1 MIQTNFENTHLT
13 FTLTNYTLE
22 NLDFLQFFLY
32 NMDSFDRKTND
43 VDIMITAPSDNE
55 VEGFSSAS
63 EDENLSE
70 DEGETVEH
78 STSSEQNM
86 DKSSTLEG
94 SKSPEN
100 PKDGG
105 ENGLCERFD
114 SGVSLNEDKSTHEQQ
129 QNGENSSQNYEIV
142 GDRVLVEKDG
152 KFELVDANEIKAEY
166 FEMLGIKPE
175 GSVEGSQSS
184 QNGDIKEKSDSSE
197 PIVRQRPKTTP
208 AFGSRGKDGK
218 NTTQAPRKR
227 VQSSWGYRNSE
238 YSKIKSPYGLTER
251 QLEIKRKRE
260 EAIVRRKK
268 EEADRQKE
276 EEKRK
281 REDAEQAFQVSWDQ
295 LITKSSGMC

>member
-1 MIQTNFENTHLT
+1 
-13 FTLTNYTLE
+13 
-22 NLDFLQFFLY
+22 
-32 NMDSFDRKTND
+32 MDSFDRKTND

-70 DEGETVEH
+70 DEDETVEH
-78 STSSEQNM
+78 STSSEPNI
-86 DKSSTLEG
+86 DKSSTVEG
-94 SKSPEN
+94 SKSPETPN
-100 PKDGG
+100 DGG

-114 SGVSLNEDKSTHEQQ
+114 SGVSLNEDKSTHEPQ
-129 QNGENSSQNYEIV
+129 QNGEKSSQNYEIV

-218 NTTQAPRKR
+218 NTIQAPGKR

-281 REDAEQAFQVSWDQ
+281 REDAEQAFQVSWDR